1 MSAYGEGNPSGS
13 ADILSAYGCEN
24 NADKMSALLMTDHH
38 NIIRRRCWNIMF
50 ELRFPTKIV
59 FGQNAVDQ
67 VGEEARGYGDRAF
80 LVTGR
85 SAMRKAGI
93 TDKIVDL
100 LKAAGIKEI
109 HLYEQV
115 EHDPSTETVDLGAK
129 LARESR
135 ADAVIGIGGGSALD
149 AAKAIACMVKNEGT
163 AVEYQS
169 GREIEQ
175 PGIPF
180 IALPTT
186 AGTGAEVTP
195 NAVLTNKK
203 KEIKQSVR
211 SPHMIAKVAIVD
223 PLLTITM
230 PPSVTAATGMDALTQ
245 AIEAYVTLASNPVS
259 DTLAL
264 RAVRLISHNLV
275 SAFTDGNDVEAREG
289 MALGSMMTAMAF
301 ANAKLGAVHGL
312 AHPIGALFD
321 VPHGVACALLLPYVM
336 EYNLSAKVAR
346 YAQIAKAMGQNTS
359 EARSKK
365 DAARMAADA
374 IRTMLSQLQLPQHLR
389 DVGIFQYD
397 IITIAGAAG
406 GSSLSN
412 NPRPT
417 TPASLQEIL
426 SVAL

>member
-1 MSAYGEGNPSGS
+1 
-13 ADILSAYGCEN
+13 
-24 NADKMSALLMTDHH
+24 
-38 NIIRRRCWNIMF
+38 MF
-50 ELRFPTKIV
+50 ELRFPAKTI

-67 VGEEARGYGDRAF
+67 VGAEARECGNRAF
-80 LVTGR
+80 LVTGM

-93 TDKIVDL
+93 TDKVMAL
-100 LKAAGIKEI
+100 LKAAGVKDV

-129 LARESR
+129 MARECR
-135 ADAVIGIGGGSALD
+135 ADVVIGMGGGSALD
-149 AAKAIACMVKNEGT
+149 AAKAIACMVKNEGSV
-163 AVEYQS
+163 AEYQS
-169 GREIEQ
+169 GREIKR
-175 PGIPF
+175 PGVPF

-186 AGTGAEVTP
+186 AGTGAEVTK
-195 NAVLTNKK
+195 NSVLTNKE
-203 KEIKQSVR
+203 KESKQSVR
-211 SPHMIAKVAIVD
+211 SPYMIAKVAIVD
-223 PLLTITM
+223 PLLTISM

-245 AIEAYVTLASNPVS
+245 AIETYVTLAPNPVS

-264 RAVRLISHNLV
+264 RAVGSISQNLV
-275 SAFTDGNDVEAREG
+275 RAFIDGNDIEARDG

-336 EYNLSAKVAR
+336 QHNLSVKAAR
-346 YAQIAKAMGQNTS
+346 YAQIARAMGQDTS
-359 EARSKK
+359 KARSE
-365 DAARMAADA
+365 DAAARMAVDA
-374 IRTMLSQLQLPQHLR
+374 VREMLSQLQLPQHLR

-397 IITIAGAAG
+397 IMAIAGAAG

-417 TPASLQEIL
+417 TSASLQEIL
-426 SVAL
+426 NTAL

>member
-1 MSAYGEGNPSGS
+1 
-13 ADILSAYGCEN
+13 
-24 NADKMSALLMTDHH
+24 
-38 NIIRRRCWNIMF
+38 MF
-50 ELRFPTKIV
+50 ELRFPTKVV
-59 FGQNAVDQ
+59 FGQNTVDQ
-67 VGEEARGYGDRAF
+67 VGEEAREYGDRAF

-85 SAMRKAGI
+85 SAMRKAGT
-93 TDKIVDL
+93 TDKVMKL
-100 LKAAGIKEI
+100 LEAAGAKEI

-115 EHDPSTETVDLGAK
+115 EHDPSTETVDRGTK
-129 LARESR
+129 LARECR
-135 ADAVIGIGGGSALD
+135 ADVVIGMGGGSALD
-149 AAKAIACMVKNEGT
+149 AAKAIACMVKNEGSV
-163 AVEYQS
+163 VEYQS
-169 GREIEQ
+169 GREIER

-186 AGTGAEVTP
+186 AGTGAEVTR
-195 NAVLTNKK
+195 NSVLTNKE

-211 SPHMIAKVAIVD
+211 SPYMIAKVAIVD
-223 PLLTITM
+223 PLLTISM
-230 PPSVTAATGMDALTQ
+230 PPDVTAATGMDALTQ

-264 RAVRLISHNLV
+264 RAVGSISQNLV
-275 SAFTDGNDVEAREG
+275 PAFTDGSDIGAREG

-336 EYNLSAKVAR
+336 QYNLSVKAAR
-346 YAQIAKAMGQNTS
+346 YAQIAGAMGQDISKAGS
-359 EARSKK
+359 EA
-365 DAARMAADA
+365 DAARMAVDA
-374 IRTMLSQLQLPQHLR
+374 VREMLSQLQLPQHLR

-397 IITIAGAAG
+397 IIAIAGAAG

-426 SVAL
+426 TDAL